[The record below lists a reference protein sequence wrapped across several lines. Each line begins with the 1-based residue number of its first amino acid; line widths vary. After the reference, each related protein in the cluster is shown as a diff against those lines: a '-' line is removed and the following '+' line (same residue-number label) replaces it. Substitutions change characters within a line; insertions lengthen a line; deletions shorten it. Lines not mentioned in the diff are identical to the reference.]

1 MIRCN
6 QIFCWPCDKCRWL
19 RAVGPRGVTS
29 GRPSEAKWLHSN
41 EISRRGDKVVRKTY
55 FDSICIA
62 RSKPSMVIGY
72 MRSLIS

>member
-19 RAVGPRGVTS
+19 KAVGPEDVIRDI
-29 GRPSEAKWLHSN
+29 PSEAKWLHSN
-41 EISRRGDKVVRKTY
+41 EISRKGDDGVRKGY

-62 RSKPSMVIGY
+62 RSRPSMVIGY